1 MTDLNLVEL
10 DRLEQE
16 MQGKVMST
24 NASAIH
30 EQLRPLL
37 DLVERMGEELRNLS
51 WHLDPNDTCA
61 DTEYTGHP
69 CAFDDYRRAKGDKS

>member
-1 MTDLNLVEL
+1 MTDLDLKEL

-24 NASAIH
+24 NVSAIH

-37 DLVERMGEELRNLS
+37 DLVERMGKELRNLS
-51 WHLDPNDTCA
+51 WHLDPDDTCA
-61 DTEYTGHP
+61 YTEFTGDP
-69 CAFDDYRRAKGDKS
+69 CAFADYQHAKGDKS